1 MKRLGDLPYLAHQS
15 NKNSKS
21 GVFIRSNPG
30 EEDVSVAS
38 LLLSFK
44 MCSESREPRCESQI
58 QLVIL
63 EDHLVM
69 LSLSFLSINLTV
81 MSTPHNSGEDVIRT

>member
-1 MKRLGDLPYLAHQS
+1 MKRLGDLPYLAHQP

-30 EEDVSVAS
+30 KEDVSVAS

-44 MCSESREPRCESQI
+44 MCSESGEPRCESQI

-63 EDHLVM
+63 EE
-69 LSLSFLSINLTV
+69 SLSDAQPQFPVYKL
-81 MSTPHNSGEDVIRT
+81 NSNVNPTQ